1 MPEEQK
7 KHPLEEYSED
17 EQIAY
22 LSVLSAVCYV
32 DKEFGD
38 MEKRQLDVLLAQ
50 LKISDVGKAKIYSSV
65 FNLQREDKLAN
76 LEAIQILGNTEL
88 KYTLISDLCLFSL
101 VDSKFSD
108 DEYQYILGIGEVL
121 GITQEQVDA
130 IKSIQENLD
139 KIKDIPSN
147 SERFKRVIKDSAST
161 LAGVGVPIGAIAVS
175 GSVFGLSA
183 AGITS
188 GLAALGALVGGGMLL
203 GAVVVVPAIALG
215 TAYGVKKLFDAVWK
229 GLGLK
234 PPVSVVAEVQESW
247 KNAADRRADVW
258 PQGDHITWMFPG
270 NDMTDEDLLPL
281 EWFDGEF
288 YPPAEIMN
296 LLAGKEYPAESAMLI
311 GTDGALLIPHG
322 GTPVLLP
329 EDKFVN
335 YKSPEFEAG
344 NHYHSFVVACLG
356 GPKTESHFAQSGPM
370 TEAILLGTVAI
381 REPGTRLEWNSDKMK
396 FPNFPEAE
404 KYLRRNYR
412 RGWKTKEF

>member
-7 KHPLEEYSED
+7 KHPLEEYSEN

-65 FNLQREDKLAN
+65 FNLQREYKLAN

-130 IKSIQENLD
+130 IKSIQESLY
-139 KIKDIPSN
+139 KIKDIPPN
-147 SERFKRVIKDSAST
+147 SEKYKHLIKDSAAK
-161 LAGVGVPIGAIAVS
+161 LAGVGVPVAAIAAS
-175 GSVFGLSA
+175 GSMFGLSA

-188 GLAALGALVGGGMLL
+188 GLAALGGLVGGGMLL

-215 TAYGVKKLFDAVWK
+215 AAFGVKKLFDVVWK
-229 GLGLK
+229 
-234 PPVSVVAEVQESW
+234 
-247 KNAADRRADVW
+247 
-258 PQGDHITWMFPG
+258 
-270 NDMTDEDLLPL
+270 
-281 EWFDGEF
+281 
-288 YPPAEIMN
+288 
-296 LLAGKEYPAESAMLI
+296 
-311 GTDGALLIPHG
+311 
-322 GTPVLLP
+322 
-329 EDKFVN
+329 DK
-335 YKSPEFEAG
+335 KSPEK
-344 NHYHSFVVACLG
+344 V
-356 GPKTESHFAQSGPM
+356 
-370 TEAILLGTVAI
+370 
-381 REPGTRLEWNSDKMK
+381 
-396 FPNFPEAE
+396 
-404 KYLRRNYR
+404 KYS
-412 RGWKTKEF
+412 

>member
-7 KHPLEEYSED
+7 KHPLEEYSEN

-76 LEAIQILGNTEL
+76 LEVIQILGNTEL

-130 IKSIQENLD
+130 IKSIQESLY
-139 KIKDIPSN
+139 KIKDIPPN
-147 SERFKRVIKDSAST
+147 SEKFKHLIKDSAAK
-161 LAGVGVPIGAIAVS
+161 LAGVGVPVAAIAAS
-175 GSVFGLSA
+175 GSMFGLSA

-188 GLAALGALVGGGMLL
+188 GLAALGGLVGGGMLL

-215 TAYGVKKLFDAVWK
+215 AAFGVKKLFDVVWK
-229 GLGLK
+229 
-234 PPVSVVAEVQESW
+234 
-247 KNAADRRADVW
+247 
-258 PQGDHITWMFPG
+258 
-270 NDMTDEDLLPL
+270 
-281 EWFDGEF
+281 
-288 YPPAEIMN
+288 
-296 LLAGKEYPAESAMLI
+296 
-311 GTDGALLIPHG
+311 
-322 GTPVLLP
+322 
-329 EDKFVN
+329 DK
-335 YKSPEFEAG
+335 KSPEK
-344 NHYHSFVVACLG
+344 V
-356 GPKTESHFAQSGPM
+356 
-370 TEAILLGTVAI
+370 
-381 REPGTRLEWNSDKMK
+381 
-396 FPNFPEAE
+396 
-404 KYLRRNYR
+404 KYS
-412 RGWKTKEF
+412 

>member
-7 KHPLEEYSED
+7 KHPLEEYSEN

-121 GITQEQVDA
+121 GIIQEQVDA
-130 IKSIQENLD
+130 IKSIQESLY
-139 KIKDIPSN
+139 KIKDIPPN
-147 SERFKRVIKDSAST
+147 SEKYKHLIKDSAAK
-161 LAGVGVPIGAIAVS
+161 LAGVGVPLAAIAAS
-175 GSVFGLSA
+175 GSMFGLSA

-188 GLAALGALVGGGMLL
+188 GLAALGGLVGGGMLL

-215 TAYGVKKLFDAVWK
+215 AAFGVKKLFDVVWK
-229 GLGLK
+229 
-234 PPVSVVAEVQESW
+234 
-247 KNAADRRADVW
+247 
-258 PQGDHITWMFPG
+258 
-270 NDMTDEDLLPL
+270 
-281 EWFDGEF
+281 
-288 YPPAEIMN
+288 
-296 LLAGKEYPAESAMLI
+296 
-311 GTDGALLIPHG
+311 
-322 GTPVLLP
+322 
-329 EDKFVN
+329 DK
-335 YKSPEFEAG
+335 KSPEK
-344 NHYHSFVVACLG
+344 V
-356 GPKTESHFAQSGPM
+356 
-370 TEAILLGTVAI
+370 
-381 REPGTRLEWNSDKMK
+381 
-396 FPNFPEAE
+396 
-404 KYLRRNYR
+404 KYS
-412 RGWKTKEF
+412 

>member
-7 KHPLEEYSED
+7 KHPLEEYSEN

-130 IKSIQENLD
+130 IKSIQESLY
-139 KIKDIPSN
+139 KIKGIPPN
-147 SERFKRVIKDSAST
+147 SEKYKHLIKDSAAK
-161 LAGVGVPIGAIAVS
+161 LAGVGVPVAAIAAS
-175 GSVFGLSA
+175 GSMFGLSA

-188 GLAALGALVGGGMLL
+188 GLAALGGLVGGGMLL

-215 TAYGVKKLFDAVWK
+215 AAFGVKKLFDVVWK
-229 GLGLK
+229 
-234 PPVSVVAEVQESW
+234 
-247 KNAADRRADVW
+247 
-258 PQGDHITWMFPG
+258 
-270 NDMTDEDLLPL
+270 
-281 EWFDGEF
+281 
-288 YPPAEIMN
+288 
-296 LLAGKEYPAESAMLI
+296 
-311 GTDGALLIPHG
+311 
-322 GTPVLLP
+322 
-329 EDKFVN
+329 DK
-335 YKSPEFEAG
+335 KSPEK
-344 NHYHSFVVACLG
+344 V
-356 GPKTESHFAQSGPM
+356 
-370 TEAILLGTVAI
+370 
-381 REPGTRLEWNSDKMK
+381 
-396 FPNFPEAE
+396 
-404 KYLRRNYR
+404 KYS
-412 RGWKTKEF
+412 

>member
-7 KHPLEEYSED
+7 KHPLEEFSET

-130 IKSIQENLD
+130 IKSIQESLY
-139 KIKDIPSN
+139 KIKDIPPN
-147 SERFKRVIKDSAST
+147 SEKYKHLIKDSAAK
-161 LAGVGVPIGAIAVS
+161 LAGVGVPVAAIAAS
-175 GSVFGLSA
+175 GSMFGLSA

-188 GLAALGALVGGGMLL
+188 GLAALGGLVGGGMLL

-215 TAYGVKKLFDAVWK
+215 AAFGVKKLFDVVWK
-229 GLGLK
+229 
-234 PPVSVVAEVQESW
+234 
-247 KNAADRRADVW
+247 
-258 PQGDHITWMFPG
+258 
-270 NDMTDEDLLPL
+270 
-281 EWFDGEF
+281 
-288 YPPAEIMN
+288 
-296 LLAGKEYPAESAMLI
+296 
-311 GTDGALLIPHG
+311 
-322 GTPVLLP
+322 
-329 EDKFVN
+329 DK
-335 YKSPEFEAG
+335 KSPEK
-344 NHYHSFVVACLG
+344 V
-356 GPKTESHFAQSGPM
+356 
-370 TEAILLGTVAI
+370 
-381 REPGTRLEWNSDKMK
+381 
-396 FPNFPEAE
+396 
-404 KYLRRNYR
+404 KYS
-412 RGWKTKEF
+412 

>member
-7 KHPLEEYSED
+7 KHPLEEYSEN

-65 FNLQREDKLAN
+65 FNLQREDKLEN

-130 IKSIQENLD
+130 IKSIQESLY
-139 KIKDIPSN
+139 KIKDIPPN
-147 SERFKRVIKDSAST
+147 SEKYKHLIKDSAAK
-161 LAGVGVPIGAIAVS
+161 LAGVGVPVAAIAAS
-175 GSVFGLSA
+175 GSMFGLSA

-188 GLAALGALVGGGMLL
+188 GLAALGGLVGGGMLL

-215 TAYGVKKLFDAVWK
+215 AAFGVKKLFDVVWK
-229 GLGLK
+229 
-234 PPVSVVAEVQESW
+234 
-247 KNAADRRADVW
+247 
-258 PQGDHITWMFPG
+258 
-270 NDMTDEDLLPL
+270 
-281 EWFDGEF
+281 
-288 YPPAEIMN
+288 
-296 LLAGKEYPAESAMLI
+296 
-311 GTDGALLIPHG
+311 
-322 GTPVLLP
+322 
-329 EDKFVN
+329 DK
-335 YKSPEFEAG
+335 KSPEK
-344 NHYHSFVVACLG
+344 V
-356 GPKTESHFAQSGPM
+356 
-370 TEAILLGTVAI
+370 
-381 REPGTRLEWNSDKMK
+381 
-396 FPNFPEAE
+396 
-404 KYLRRNYR
+404 KYS
-412 RGWKTKEF
+412 

>member
-7 KHPLEEYSED
+7 KHPLEEYSEN

-130 IKSIQENLD
+130 IKSIQESLY
-139 KIKDIPSN
+139 KIKDIPPN
-147 SERFKRVIKDSAST
+147 SEKYKHLIKDSAAK
-161 LAGVGVPIGAIAVS
+161 LAGVGVPVAAIAAS
-175 GSVFGLSA
+175 GTMFGLSA

-188 GLAALGALVGGGMLL
+188 GLAALGGLVGGGMLV
-203 GAVVVVPAIALG
+203 GAVIVVPAIALG
-215 TAYGVKKLFDAVWK
+215 AAFGVKKLFDVVWK
-229 GLGLK
+229 
-234 PPVSVVAEVQESW
+234 
-247 KNAADRRADVW
+247 
-258 PQGDHITWMFPG
+258 
-270 NDMTDEDLLPL
+270 
-281 EWFDGEF
+281 
-288 YPPAEIMN
+288 
-296 LLAGKEYPAESAMLI
+296 
-311 GTDGALLIPHG
+311 
-322 GTPVLLP
+322 
-329 EDKFVN
+329 DK
-335 YKSPEFEAG
+335 KSPEK
-344 NHYHSFVVACLG
+344 V
-356 GPKTESHFAQSGPM
+356 
-370 TEAILLGTVAI
+370 
-381 REPGTRLEWNSDKMK
+381 
-396 FPNFPEAE
+396 
-404 KYLRRNYR
+404 KYS
-412 RGWKTKEF
+412 